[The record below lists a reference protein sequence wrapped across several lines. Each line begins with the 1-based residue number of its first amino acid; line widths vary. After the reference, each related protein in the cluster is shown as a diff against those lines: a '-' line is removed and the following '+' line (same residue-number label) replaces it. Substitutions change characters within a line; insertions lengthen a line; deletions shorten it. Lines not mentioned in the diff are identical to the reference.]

1 MPGPA
6 LIAIIL
12 LLASA
17 GAQQAE
23 KKPAE
28 AQPAQPQVKL
38 NYLNVC
44 TPSAEEQSELRN
56 ALTKVQIKPAFG
68 RDFEISRGRA
78 TMQDSTDSKF
88 VRLRRDLASETPLMT
103 AQYSMSV
110 DPANTIETL
119 VLRMRDPKDFHEISL
134 EDRVTTGAA
143 SPSAVLNTDTPVS
156 RIRLER
162 FGKSS
167 VVLSRCKDVDQ
178 SAYEPLFRHASEVM
192 AEYRKSLGLGSAL
205 RTDMTWLSAGE
216 EKNGPTPARPVQ
228 QKRK

>member
-1 MPGPA
+1 MLSPA

-23 KKPAE
+23 KKPSGT
-28 AQPAQPQVKL
+28 QPGQPQVKL

-44 TPSAEEQSELRN
+44 TPSAEEQSELKN
-56 ALTKVQIKPAFG
+56 ALTKVQTKPGFG
-68 RDFEISRGRA
+68 HDFEISRGRA

-88 VRLRRDLASETPLMT
+88 IRLRRDLAPEAPLMT

-110 DPANTIETL
+110 DSANTIETL

-134 EDRVTTGAA
+134 EDRVTTSAA
-143 SPSAVLNTDTPVS
+143 SPSAVLSTETPVS

-178 SAYEPLFRHASEVM
+178 SAYEPLFRQASEVM
-192 AEYRKSLGLGSAL
+192 AEYRKSLGLRSAL
-205 RTDMTWLSAGE
+205 RTDLAWLSEGE
-216 EKNGPTPARPVQ
+216 EKNGPTPAKPVQ